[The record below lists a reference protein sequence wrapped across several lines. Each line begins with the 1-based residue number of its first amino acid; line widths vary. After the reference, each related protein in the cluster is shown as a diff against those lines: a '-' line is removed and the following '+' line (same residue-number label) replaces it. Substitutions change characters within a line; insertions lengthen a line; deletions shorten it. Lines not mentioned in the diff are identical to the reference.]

1 MNFILK
7 IFLLFFMIINILID
21 RVETEDHFLIVANGT
36 FEEEALKKHLIGKTI
51 VALDGAANELYKN
64 KIEPM
69 YILGDFDSLQEEYE
83 KKGINFFNF
92 NNAMRYFQSI
102 PQPKGAAP
110 LFEEY
115 RLGYA
120 SEWSNNGDVT
130 FVRAVSQN
138 YTDLEKAI
146 QFCASKGAKS
156 IVIVNALGG
165 ERTDHSLTNFS
176 ILKRYHGKSYKI
188 QLVTKMEI
196 IEFLKNET
204 RHFRGS
210 KGAKF
215 GLFGF
220 PKAKAYSKGLLWEM
234 NDYPLELGFMES
246 SSNILKDSNITITV
260 KGEAL
265 MIRPNY

>member
-1 MNFILK
+1 MLN
-7 IFLLFFMIINILID
+7 IFLTYK
-21 RVETEDHFLIVANGT
+21 VEAEDHFLIVANGP
-36 FEEEALKKHLIGKTI
+36 FEEEVVKKYLPGKTI
-51 VALDGAANELYKN
+51 VALDGAANKLYKS

-83 KKGINFFNF
+83 TKGINFFNF
-92 NNAMRYFQSI
+92 NNAMSYFQSI
-102 PQPKGAAP
+102 PQPQGEAP
-110 LFEEY
+110 LFEKY
-115 RLGYA
+115 RLGYE

-146 QFCASKGAKS
+146 QFCASRGAKS

-176 ILKRYHGKSYKI
+176 ILKRYHGKLYKI

-204 RHFRGS
+204 IHFSGS
-210 KGAKF
+210 RGAKF

-220 PKAKAYSKGLLWEM
+220 PKARASSKGLLWEM
-234 NDYPLELGFMES
+234 KDYPLELGVMES
-246 SSNILKDSNITITV
+246 ACNVLKDSNITITV